1 MLHGV
6 DVQGRYQKDLIAS
19 RLDNVD
25 FVITKATGGKN
36 FVINRTYN
44 DDGTLRQNS
53 WEEMLSGAELV
64 GIYHYAKEKGYSGT
78 ASEEAANFITQANK
92 RPDAVL
98 FLDWEED
105 DKNDADWALEWLR
118 LVEAGTGRKPIFYTY
133 YAILKENPALSR
145 IQAAGYQLW
154 YARYLYSAKVGW
166 KDYAAPTAPIWGA
179 PVMWQYSSAGGIAGY
194 AGALDLNIFYG
205 DATDWR
211 SLAAHTQKEETMTA
225 DADRKGVVATIRS
238 LRWVLYSNAF
248 VGATVAQIKA
258 RGKAD
263 CSDVS
268 QAGFGAHGYVIGPMS
283 YQQALDGVEVASYRG
298 PASGSVAAFNKIK
311 DRIKTADII
320 CMAIDP
326 ARPGKVSHVETFTET
341 IPVTIGHG
349 SGTGPKEQDVRASW
363 LLGKATFWT
372 VRRII
377 PDDKTTTTTEST
389 TTTLTNIEEVVAAM
403 KATQIIF
410 QFKNTIYIADVLAG
424 TYRAMKNPKT
434 FSDTVTFLKR
444 CGAKVVEWKY
454 LAASKSNVVD
464 NPSAFGIEVK

>member
-19 RLDNVD
+19 RLENVD

-78 ASEEAANFITQANK
+78 ASEEADNFITQANK

-179 PVMWQYSSAGGIAGY
+179 PVMWQYSSAGGIDGY
-194 AGALDLNIFYG
+194 TGALDLNIFYG
-205 DATDWR
+205 DTADWQA
-211 SLAAHTQKEETMTA
+211 LAAHTQKEETMTA
-225 DADRKGVVATIRS
+225 EVDRPAVIATGRS
-238 LRWVLYSNAF
+238 LKGTLTYSNAW
-248 VGATVAQIKA
+248 VGATLAQIKA
-258 RGKAD
+258 RKSGD
-263 CSDVS
+263 CSDFT
-268 QAGFGAHGYVIGPMS
+268 QAILGAHGYTVGAMS
-283 YQQALDGVEVASYRG
+283 WQQALNGTEIASYSG
-298 PASGSVAAFNKIK
+298 PASGSIAAFNKIK
-311 DRIKTADII
+311 AKIKTADII

-326 ARPGKVSHVETFTET
+326 TRPGKVSHVETFTET

-377 PDDKTTTTTEST
+377 PDDKPKTTSETVGKTGEDD
-389 TTTLTNIEEVVAAM
+389 M
-403 KATQIIF
+403 KATIITH
-410 QFKNTIYIADVLAG
+410 KNAVFISFPWAG
-424 TYRAMKNPKT
+424 VKELMPDTKT
-434 FSDTVTFLKR
+434 FKDRVTVLKR
-444 CGAKVVEWKY
+444 QGVTVVEWKY
-454 LAASKSNVVD
+454 MSTSKSNEVA
-464 NPSAFGIEVK
+464 NPEAFGVTIKH